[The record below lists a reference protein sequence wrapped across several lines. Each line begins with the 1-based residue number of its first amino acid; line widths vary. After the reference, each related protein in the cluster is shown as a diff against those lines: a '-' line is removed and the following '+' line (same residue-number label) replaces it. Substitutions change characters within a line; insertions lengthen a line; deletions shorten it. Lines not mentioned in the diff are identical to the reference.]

1 VRIDEAVTDFRRA
14 LEVDPKNSLALFYM
28 AKVLYAKGDF
38 FRARAFIQRFEA
50 LEHPDPAA
58 LLLARNIEVKL
69 GHADAARSYADR
81 LRKDFPDSNQTHS
94 LDAVAPKSP

>member
-1 VRIDEAVTDFRRA
+1 MLPWQMGRA
-14 LEVDPKNSLALFYM
+14 GVITSSLSLLLGVLLVQWWPSLPHGSALH
-28 AKVLYAKGDF
+28 
-38 FRARAFIQRFEA
+38 A
-50 LEHPDPAA
+50 LLILLGAAA